1 MLIANTT
8 YVAGIKFTRMTGPL
22 VKLFSPRETF
32 WTSSYKIDKVVI
44 LRHCFGPN
52 TFSIPINIDSF
63 A

>member
-8 YVAGIKFTRMTGPL
+8 YVAGVKFTRLTGPL
-22 VKLFSPRETF
+22 VKLFSPRGIF

-44 LRHCFGPN
+44 LRYCFGPDA
-52 TFSIPINIDSF
+52 FSIPINIDSF